1 MVQAKRKNKISRTKR
16 EEYVNAYVF
25 IAPALIVVAAFSLF
39 PALRLLFMSVNSY
52 GMVNGKFGGRFAGLA
67 NFKWIIGDDLFWK
80 SLWNSFY
87 FPLVI
92 TPIQTAVALGMAM
105 LLARVKR
112 FRDFFRTVYFFPVVL
127 SFVIVAAFWKQ
138 MMNTDFGVINQIL
151 RSSRFNAI
159 PFLTSVNLSKPS
171 IAFVAIWK
179 SWAWYM
185 LIFMSALNGIS
196 AELYEAASIDG
207 ANSAQRFFSITL
219 PMLRNTF
226 LFVIIISTMNCIK
239 LFTPIM
245 VMTDGGPAN
254 SSRVIVH
261 YIWSTAFMYND
272 YGSAAAM
279 SVILFGTILIISV
292 IQFRVINSR
301 DQD

>member
-1 MVQAKRKNKISRTKR
+1 L
-16 EEYVNAYVF
+16 F
-25 IAPALIVVAAFSLF
+25 ILPAVGIIAIFSLY
-39 PALRLLFMSVNSY
+39 PALRLLYMSINSY
-52 GMVNGKFGGRFAGLA
+52 GMQNGKFGSKFVGLS
-67 NFKWIIGDDLFWK
+67 NFKWVLGDDTFLK
-80 SLWNSFY
+80 TLWNSFF
-87 FPLVI
+87 FPLVV
-92 TPIQTAVALGMAM
+92 TPIQTAIALSMAILM
-105 LLARVKR
+105 TGVKR
-112 FRDFFRTVYFFPVVL
+112 FQNLFRAVYFIPVVL
-127 SFVIVAAFWKQ
+127 SFVIVATFWKQ
-138 MMNTDFGVINQIL
+138 LMNTEFGAINQTL
-151 RSSRFNAI
+151 HLLNLPSF
-159 PFLTSVNLSKPS
+159 PFLTNVKFSKPS

-185 LIFMSALNGIS
+185 LIFMSALNAIS
-196 AELYEAASIDG
+196 QELYEAASIDG
-207 ANSAQRFFSITL
+207 ANPAQRFYYITI

-279 SVILFGTILIISV
+279 SVILFATVLVISIV
-292 IQFRVINSR
+292 QFRVIDDKNK
-301 DQD
+301 

>member
-1 MVQAKRKNKISRTKR
+1 MMKDQNKKKISRMSLD
-16 EEYVNAYVF
+16 EYLNAYIF
-25 IAPALIVVAAFSLF
+25 IF
-39 PALRLLFMSVNSY
+39 PAVIVIAMFSFFPAIRVLYMSLKSY
-52 GMVNGKFGGRFAGLA
+52 GMINGRFGSRFVGFS
-67 NFKWIIGDDLFWK
+67 NFKWIMADDLFWK
-80 SLWNSFY
+80 SLWNSLF
-87 FPLVI
+87 FPLVV
-92 TPIQTAVALGMAM
+92 TPIQTAIALGMA
-105 LLARVKR
+105 LLLSGVKR
-112 FRDFFRTVYFFPVVL
+112 FQNFLRTIYFIPVVL
-127 SFVIVAAFWKQ
+127 SFVIVATFWKQ
-138 MMNTDFGVINQIL
+138 LMNTEFGAINQNL
-151 RSSRFNAI
+151 RMINMRPI
-159 PFLTSVNLSKPS
+159 PFLTTVTLSKPS

-185 LIFMSALNGIS
+185 LIFMSALNAIS
-196 AELYEAASIDG
+196 HELYEAASIDG
-207 ANSAQRFFSITL
+207 ANPWQRFIFITI

-279 SVILFGTILIISV
+279 SVILFATVLMISV
-292 IQFRVINSR
+292 IQFRVIENKN
-301 DQD
+301 